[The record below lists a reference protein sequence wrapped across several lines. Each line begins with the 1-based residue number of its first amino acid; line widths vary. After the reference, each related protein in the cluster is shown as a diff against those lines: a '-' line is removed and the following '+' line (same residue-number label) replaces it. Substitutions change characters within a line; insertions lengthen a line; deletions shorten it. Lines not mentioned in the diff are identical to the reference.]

1 MTDLVANR
9 KGAGKRRAATGAA
22 AAVLSVAAFGAFAPN
37 GAASAGMPPRGPHG
51 DGTSLRG
58 LLDRVKGPKIL
69 VDHSYGGSVVTEVAA
84 SHAVAVSR
92 PGVVTR
98 VIGNAARPPLGEQN
112 VIHIHE
118 RRSGDRS

>member
-1 MTDLVANR
+1 MTDLLANR
-9 KGAGKRRAATGAA
+9 KGAGKRQTATG

-37 GAASAGMPPRGPHG
+37 GTASAGIPPRGPHG

-58 LLDRVKGPKIL
+58 LLVRVKGPKIL
-69 VDHSYGGSVVTEVAA
+69 VGHSYGGSVVTEVAA

-98 VIGNAARPPLGEQN
+98 VIGNAARATP
-112 VIHIHE
+112 
-118 RRSGDRS
+118 R